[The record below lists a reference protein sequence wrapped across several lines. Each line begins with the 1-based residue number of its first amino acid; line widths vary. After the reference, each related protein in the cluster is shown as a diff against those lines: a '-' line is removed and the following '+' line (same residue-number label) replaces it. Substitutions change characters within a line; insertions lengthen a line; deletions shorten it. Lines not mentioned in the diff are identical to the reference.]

1 MWQVASEAAL
11 GQKRRIVFM
20 MSSGD
25 GLLKEMIEL
34 VTELRNVGI
43 RAYRSGIPM
52 FVSLWIIRIRLFPVP
67 YYICD

>member
-1 MWQVASEAAL
+1 M
-11 GQKRRIVFM
+11 FM

-34 VTELRNVGI
+34 VTVLRNVGI
-43 RAYRSGIPM
+43 RDYRSGIPM
-52 FVSLWIIRIRLFPVP
+52 FVSLWIIQIRLFRVP